1 VTRKRTKTREEL
13 AAIVMERM
21 SGLPECR
28 VVTGVVIAPVLI
40 PKPGHAN
47 WHAAFTTKDRQ
58 GVPPRPPGASES
70 KLQTNTIWPEG

>member
-58 GVPPRPPGASES
+58 GVPPAAWRIGIEVADEYD
-70 KLQTNTIWPEG
+70 LA